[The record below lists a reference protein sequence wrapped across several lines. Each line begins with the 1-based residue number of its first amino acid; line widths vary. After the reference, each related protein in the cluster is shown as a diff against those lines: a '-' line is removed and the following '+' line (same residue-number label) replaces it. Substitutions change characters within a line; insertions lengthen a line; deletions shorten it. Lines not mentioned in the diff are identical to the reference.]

1 MFCVLTAAATVLY
14 WSLAVSDDIAH
25 KGDDYLF
32 GPPDAQSYRAV
43 SDWLSGKAPRVPPA
57 TTIRP
62 LGYPLFLTLV
72 RSASAAPM
80 AVVAAQFLLWIAS
93 VNLVAA
99 AARRLTGR
107 CVWGY
112 LTGLIMMTNLS
123 LIMISWRAL
132 SETCAV
138 FMLSAWIYCIARIDF
153 VNARGWKIFAALFP
167 MALATVIRPFFF
179 IPFVVMTVAAVVM
192 YARRWRALAWIGA
205 ASIPVVIQIVF
216 MMSVHHQPT
225 VSLIGTL
232 TFRNYYLRQ
241 VLEQPGV
248 EDRENMRASLA
259 TIRPVAVLPTLRFLA
274 RNYRAAGFCYFNNV
288 RGNMVQSSTDPQ
300 EHGRRLF
307 VINTLNRAYALIHLA
322 LLPMVALA
330 LLVVRDPTRAK
341 TGVMYLLFIYIIASC
356 GIACDQS
363 DRLTLT
369 ALPLWIVTYAVSIS
383 GIFALAAPLLQGR
396 KIEN

>member
-1 MFCVLTAAATVLY
+1 MSCILAAAASVLY
-14 WSLAVSDDIAH
+14 WSAAARSGIPHISAE
-25 KGDDYLF
+25 YLYAT
-32 GPPDAQSYRAV
+32 PDAQSYRSVA
-43 SDWLSGKAPRVPPA
+43 DWLCGGAPRVPPA

-72 RSASAAPM
+72 RSVSAAPM

-99 AARRLTGR
+99 AALRLTGR
-107 CVWGY
+107 PFWGY
-112 LTGLIMMTNLS
+112 LAGLIMMTNLS

-138 FMLSAWIYCIARIDF
+138 FVLSAWIYLIARIDF
-153 VNARGWKIFAALFP
+153 GHIVGWKIFAVLFP

-179 IPFVVMTVAAVVM
+179 IPYVAMMVAAIAM
-192 YARRWRALAWIGA
+192 QRKHWRALAWIAA
-205 ASIPVVIQIVF
+205 ASIPVAIQMGF
-216 MMSVHHQPT
+216 MLSMYHQPT
-225 VSLIGTL
+225 ISLIGKV

-248 EDRENMRASLA
+248 EDHEGMRESIA

-274 RNYRAAGFCYFNNV
+274 HNYRAASACYFNNL
-288 RGNMVQSSTDPQ
+288 RGNIVQTSPDAPENS
-300 EHGRRLF
+300 RRSL
-307 VINTLNRAYALIHLA
+307 VINSFNRAYALMHLA
-322 LLPMVALA
+322 LFPMVVLV
-330 LLVVRDPTRAK
+330 LFVVRDQARIKA
-341 TGVMYLLFIYIIASC
+341 GAMFLLFIYIIASC

-369 ALPLWIVTYAVSIS
+369 ALPLWIVTYAVTIS
-383 GIFALAAPLLQGR
+383 GISALAAPLLQGR
-396 KIEN
+396 KNEN